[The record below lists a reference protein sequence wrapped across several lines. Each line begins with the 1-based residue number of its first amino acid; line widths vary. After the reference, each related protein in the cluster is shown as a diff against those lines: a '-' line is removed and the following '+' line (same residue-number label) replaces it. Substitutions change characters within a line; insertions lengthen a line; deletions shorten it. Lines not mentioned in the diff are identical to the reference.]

1 MAHAARPQTWDA
13 RNVEAY
19 EKLGHALVLLGD
31 PKAAVRA
38 FASIAEVSP
47 ASAAHLHRAGMLL
60 LSVDPALAIDIFR
73 LALAQRDSN
82 PNIYRGLAL
91 AQVRCAPVR
100 MRADE
105 SDRSG

>member
-1 MAHAARPQTWDA
+1 MFVFCLSPPFAKTWDA

-19 EKLGHALVLLGD
+19 EKLGQALLQLGQTQ
-31 PKAAVRA
+31 AAVRA

-60 LSVDPALAIDIFR
+60 LSVRPSLAIDIFR

-91 AQVRCAPVR
+91 AQVRL
-100 MRADE
+100 
-105 SDRSG
+105 